1 MTDRSTAVR
10 LARLGLPH
18 ARARAGAVLLASL
31 GIAGALAGLGVW
43 LAPHVAG
50 VLGAWIAIVAV
61 VAVAVWGTRR
71 AQRATTPPALGRRA
85 ETEAGARAGSV
96 VGLLAPAPA
105 GGVSADLLALA
116 DARALQAVERAAP
129 ALRRALARGTRRGV
143 LVALGA
149 AAAGAAL
156 FVASAPAAG
165 RAAAFWHPLRTLA
178 DARTPVRLS
187 VDRATVRRGDSVTVT
202 VQVPAAARATL
213 WTRGPGEPWRAASL
227 GLDSAG
233 RAIRRIG
240 PLEADLFL
248 RASSGGRNSVERRVT
263 IALPAF
269 VAELEL
275 TAHYPAYLA
284 RGDEP
289 LVPGRDTIFVP
300 EGTVIL
306 TSGAASVPLASAGWR
321 HAGTVARLAVSGA
334 RFSGRLAPVASGAGS
349 WRLDVTTGTGRHS
362 RATRR
367 PSSCA
372 WSPTR
377 RRSWP
382 CRCRGATPH
391 CPSRSASRS

>member
-10 LARLGLPH
+10 WAALGLRH
-18 ARARAGAVLLASL
+18 DRARAGAVLLASL

-105 GGVSADLLALA
+105 GGVSADLPALA
-116 DARALQAVERAAP
+116 DAR
-129 ALRRALARGTRRGV
+129 
-143 LVALGA
+143 
-149 AAAGAAL
+149 
-156 FVASAPAAG
+156 
-165 RAAAFWHPLRTLA
+165 
-178 DARTPVRLS
+178 
-187 VDRATVRRGDSVTVT
+187 
-202 VQVPAAARATL
+202 
-213 WTRGPGEPWRAASL
+213 
-227 GLDSAG
+227 
-233 RAIRRIG
+233 
-240 PLEADLFL
+240 
-248 RASSGGRNSVERRVT
+248 
-263 IALPAF
+263 ALPAF

-349 WRLDVTTGTGRHS
+349 WRLDVTTADGTPLEGDAPALELRVVPDSAPVVAVPVPGRDTTLPLSLRQPLVIDARDDHGLS
-362 RATRR
+362 RLQVVSWRVSRTGKVGDAVRDSAEVSGVGDRAIVQGDLDAARR
-367 PSSCA
+367 GLLPGDTLRFRVEAWDNAPAPPVGRSGEFALRLPSLDQLRA
-372 WSPTR
+372 AMR
-377 RRSWP
+377 
-382 CRCRGATPH
+382 A
-391 CPSRSASRS
+391 

>member
-1 MTDRSTAVR
+1 M
-10 LARLGLPH
+10 GE
-18 ARARAGAVLLASL
+18 
-31 GIAGALAGLGVW
+31 W

-116 DARALQAVERAAP
+116 DARALQAV
-129 ALRRALARGTRRGV
+129 G
-143 LVALGA
+143 
-149 AAAGAAL
+149 
-156 FVASAPAAG
+156 
-165 RAAAFWHPLRTLA
+165 
-178 DARTPVRLS
+178 
-187 VDRATVRRGDSVTVT
+187 
-202 VQVPAAARATL
+202 
-213 WTRGPGEPWRAASL
+213 RAASL

-306 TSGAASVPLASAGWR
+306 TSGAASVLLASAGWR

-334 RFSGRLAPVASGAGS
+334 RFSGRLAPVASGAG
-349 WRLDVTTGTGRHS
+349 
-362 RATRR
+362 
-367 PSSCA
+367 
-372 WSPTR
+372 
-377 RRSWP
+377 
-382 CRCRGATPH
+382 
-391 CPSRSASRS
+391 